1 MDSDRPPESSNDSL
15 LGRLNR
21 HRVMTALFL
30 IAAIAGALLGAF
42 QLPDDISLARRILG
56 GAISGAGVMLL
67 MTATKMMN

>member
-1 MDSDRPPESSNDSL
+1 MDSDRPPQSSNDSL

-30 IAAIAGALLGAF
+30 IAAIAGAVVGAF
-42 QLPDDISLARRILG
+42 QLPDDISLTRRILG
-56 GAISGAGVMLL
+56 GAISGAGIVFL